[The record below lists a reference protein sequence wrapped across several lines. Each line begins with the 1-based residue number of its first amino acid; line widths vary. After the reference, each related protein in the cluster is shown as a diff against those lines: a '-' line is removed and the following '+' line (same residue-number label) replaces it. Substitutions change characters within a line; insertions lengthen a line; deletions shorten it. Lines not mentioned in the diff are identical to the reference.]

1 MWFEGGLA
9 SSAFRPPTNLTTR
22 SPWGRK
28 ESDTTERL
36 HFTSPTPRARQG
48 GRSLPHALIRS
59 EPCAASGP
67 SQVRRPA
74 SGVQRGLLRK
84 AFQDSCGL
92 RLGGLGSGSRCA
104 GCCVSAARLWEERPE
119 QNRLGEAPRRLPPIS
134 RGPGQASSRILL
146 LKTNQLLGRGPQLH
160 GQGLHF

>member
-84 AFQDSCGL
+84 ASGFL
-92 RLGGLGSGSRCA
+92 RPQGRWPRQRIQMRPLLRVRRSASGREARAERAGGGA
-104 GCCVSAARLWEERPE
+104 TAAAAHLPRARPGFLE
-119 QNRLGEAPRRLPPIS
+119 DPAFKDQSAPR
-134 RGPGQASSRILL
+134 
-146 LKTNQLLGRGPQLH
+146 
-160 GQGLHF
+160 

>member
-9 SSAFRPPTNLTTR
+9 SSAFRPPTNVTTR
-22 SPWGRK
+22 TYSKSP
-28 ESDTTERL
+28 
-36 HFTSPTPRARQG
+36 PRWPV
-48 GRSLPHALIRS
+48 SLPHALIFRG
-59 EPCAASGP
+59 ELCAAFWGRSLRAKP
-67 SQVRRPA
+67 SLA

-92 RLGGLGSGSRCA
+92 RLGGLGSGSRCD